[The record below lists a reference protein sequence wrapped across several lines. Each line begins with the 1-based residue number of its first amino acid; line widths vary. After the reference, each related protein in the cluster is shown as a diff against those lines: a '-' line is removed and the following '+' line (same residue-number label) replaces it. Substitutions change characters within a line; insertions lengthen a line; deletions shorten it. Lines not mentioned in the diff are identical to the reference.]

1 METITAGGT
10 GRRVGRGGL
19 AAGLALG
26 LGVVTGGAL
35 GAAPPVAAARV
46 ASATASAA
54 VSATNTVRGYAGELF
69 SYSPGVATPVGPGS
83 WQLASPAS
91 SLPAGLGARTD
102 GTTVVLAGVP
112 PSAESS
118 SVLLRY
124 VAGAR
129 TGVVRVTID
138 VRAHAAGWATSYFT
152 LEPAPPASLTTA
164 VPVAVDWSTPVE
176 STMLGNSSYNDC
188 VVAAGYHLA
197 VGQAA
202 SVGVTLRPPTEA
214 MALATYRELISGP
227 VTTDASGADEE
238 SMLSLEAA
246 SGLDGMRAIAASSL
260 ELHSRAQLEAAVDE
274 LGGVL
279 ASIDAAPVN
288 PEAST
293 WTLALSS
300 EQISHE
306 VAVVGYDSF
315 GPLLST
321 WGRLVRASW
330 GWWDAHVS
338 SVTAVIPSAFMSVG
352 HGPSGVAIA
361 TLLARF
367 GGQFH
372 APQIEAPASAVTA
385 VGQYV
390 TDVMTPVGYPI
401 ASATV
406 AGEMPAGIR
415 SSPYGYGTQLTGAA
429 TVRGVGAHELE
440 MTVTSPIGVAVVGLE
455 LTVVPAHTAGPLP
468 YVDYLPAGQPYSS
481 EWGVDGAH
489 SYIAHNL
496 VSGMTVTTK
505 GAWVEIAGTPRVG
518 GQRAVTVVDG
528 FGGHV
533 PSGTPLYGL
542 KIVSVV
548 AGVLSCS

>member
-1 METITAGGT
+1 VLATAPPAA
-10 GRRVGRGGL
+10 
-19 AAGLALG
+19 AAGPA
-26 LGVVTGGAL
+26 
-35 GAAPPVAAARV
+35 GAAAVA
-46 ASATASAA
+46 TD
-54 VSATNTVRGYAGELF
+54 TVVGYAGELF

-83 WQLASPAS
+83 WRLASAAS
-91 SLPAGLGARTD
+91 SLPAGLRVRTD

-112 PSAESS
+112 RTVGSS

-129 TGVVRVTID
+129 RGVARVTID
-138 VRAHAAGWATSYFT
+138 VREHTARWATSYFT
-152 LEPAPPASLTTA
+152 LTPAPPASLTTPA
-164 VPVAVDWSTPVE
+164 PAAVDWSSPVE

-202 SVGVTLRPPTEA
+202 SVGVTLTPPTQA
-214 MALATYRELISGP
+214 MALATYRQLISGP
-227 VTTDASGADEE
+227 VTTSASGADEE

-260 ELHSRAQLEAAVDE
+260 ELHSRIQLEAAVDE

-293 WTLALSS
+293 WTTALSS
-300 EQISHE
+300 EQIAHE

-321 WGRLVRASW
+321 WGRLVHASW

-367 GGQFH
+367 GGQFR
-372 APQIEAPASAVTA
+372 APQIEAPASAVTE

-401 ASATV
+401 ASATI
-406 AGEMPAGIR
+406 AGDMPAGIKP
-415 SSPYGYGTQLTGAA
+415 SPYGYGTQLTGAA
-429 TVRGVGAHELE
+429 TARGVGDHTLE

-455 LTVVPAHTAGPLP
+455 MTVVPAHAVGPLP

-489 SYIAHNL
+489 SYVVRNL
-496 VSGMTVTTK
+496 VSGMTVMTK
-505 GAWVEIAGTPRVG
+505 GAWAEIAGTPRVG
-518 GQRAVTVVDG
+518 GQRELTVVEG

-542 KIVSVV
+542 TIMNVV
-548 AGVLSCS
+548 AGVLAYS